1 MIWFRLNKLERK
13 LAKRELSEHHAF
25 RYLIFYLIIFITVG
39 IVPEL
44 TPYPG
49 WNWDI
54 SHYVINLFVT
64 LAATYTAF
72 RINEKG
78 DNRDFIKRYISLAFV
93 IGLWVLIGVLLIR
106 LAYKIILF
114 VIPMDIYNA
123 INNIISADLFQWI
136 SSIAGIII
144 FYLFLLRSFKN
155 IQQAVGQR
163 RQEIKNQTPVE

>member
-25 RYLIFYLIIFITVG
+25 RYLVFYLVFFVTLASL
-39 IVPEL
+39 PEI

-54 SHYVINLFVT
+54 SHYVINLLVT
-64 LAATYTAF
+64 LTATYMAF

-78 DNRDFIKRYISLAFV
+78 DNRDFLKRYISLAFV
-93 IGLWVLIGVLLIR
+93 IGIWVLIGVLLLR

-114 VIPMDIYNA
+114 VIPLDLYNA
-123 INNIISADLFQWI
+123 ISDIITADLFQWI
-136 SSIAGIII
+136 SSVAGIII
-144 FYLFLLRSFKN
+144 FYLLLLRSFKH
-155 IQQAVGQR
+155 IQKAVGKR
-163 RQEIKNQTPVE
+163 REEVRTKTGTM